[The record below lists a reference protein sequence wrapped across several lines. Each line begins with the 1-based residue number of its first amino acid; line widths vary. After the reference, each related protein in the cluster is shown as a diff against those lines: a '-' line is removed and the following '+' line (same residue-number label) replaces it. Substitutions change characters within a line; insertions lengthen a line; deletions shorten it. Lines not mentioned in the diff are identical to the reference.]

1 MTTVELLMQADVEK
15 ITTRPEAKLEV
26 KSLSEKLGEP
36 FIVTI
41 RALGSKK
48 FTEISGLALKSDN
61 TADMSK
67 MADAQ
72 ALMIVESMVEPN
84 LKDKELQEHF
94 GCKTPKD
101 LALRLFGGGDLAAIA
116 NHVTELSGFGQSSV
130 VEIKN

>member
-1 MTTVELLMQADVEK
+1 MTTVELLLKSDAEK
-15 ITTRPEAKLEV
+15 LTTKPEQKLEI
-26 KSLSEKLGEP
+26 KSLTEKLGEP

-48 FTEISGLALKSDN
+48 FTELSGLALKSDN

-72 ALMIVESMVEPN
+72 ALMVVEAMAEPN
-84 LKDKELQEHF
+84 LKDKDLQEHF
-94 GCKTPKD
+94 GVKTPKD
-101 LALRLFGGGDLAAIA
+101 LAFKLFQGGDLAAIA
-116 NHVTELSGFGQSSV
+116 NAITELSGYGQSSV

>member
-72 ALMIVESMVEPN
+72 ALMLVESMVEPN

-101 LALRLFGGGDLAAIA
+101 LAFRLFGGGDLAAIA